1 MQVCKFIFG
10 AFAVLALNVCAFA
23 QSSMFDMTM
32 PTVSSPTIGNG
43 FYVPG
48 NNANSI
54 YTGPSR
60 KNSAKTS
67 DSVAAESSESDKN
80 TLMADSL
87 ASETEASKSQLS
99 SISAS
104 DLSLLSQKGLLG
116 QLGSIF
122 DDRSY
127 SYENAYKTG
136 SSEETNR
143 LLKKVLSRLEEIK
156 GNGEVADATTRPMTT
171 EASVKE
177 TSMQPATSNVSTPDR
192 SLNSKSNLLRFT
204 VNGYDILRSC
214 RTVYISD
221 VQKDGTFLVTGD
233 RRYNANGRM
242 MNETFHIL
250 FKAKPDSS
258 DCSNYTSATAVTQD
272 VVNPNSFLYQLSQ
285 RKNMEATRTGN
296 FVSMRTTDSN
306 WKLELLVDLG
316 E

>member
-1 MQVCKFIFG
+1 MQVCKFISG
-10 AFAVLALNVCAFA
+10 AIIALFLNVCALA
-23 QSSMFDMTM
+23 QSSMFDMSM
-32 PTVSSPTIGNG
+32 PTVSAPTIGNG

-48 NNANSI
+48 NNSNSV
-54 YTGPSR
+54 YTGPSNNNPS
-60 KNSAKTS
+60 KSSSSASTS
-67 DSVAAESSESDKN
+67 AASSIAATEAEEAEN
-80 TLMADSL
+80 TL
-87 ASETEASKSQLS
+87 T

-122 DDRSY
+122 DERSY
-127 SYENAYKTG
+127 SYDNSYKTN
-136 SSEETNR
+136 SADETNR
-143 LLKKVLSRLEEIK
+143 LLKKVLNRLEEIK
-156 GNGEVADATTRPMTT
+156 GDNTASSSSTAAVQDT
-171 EASVKE
+171 SVKAKADNVTH
-177 TSMQPATSNVSTPDR
+177 TSSTDNA
-192 SLNSKSNLLRFT
+192 SHTKSTLLRFT
-204 VNGYDILRSC
+204 VNGYDVLRTC

-258 DCSNYTSATAVTQD
+258 DCANYSSATAVTQD
-272 VVNPNSFLYQLSQ
+272 IENPNSFLYQLSQ
-285 RKNMEATRTGN
+285 RKNMEANRTGN
-296 FVSMRTTDSN
+296 FVSMRTSDPN

>member
-1 MQVCKFIFG
+1 MQVCKCIFG
-10 AFAVLALNVCAFA
+10 AAVFLLLNVCVSA
-23 QSSMFDMTM
+23 QSSVFDMTM

-48 NNANSI
+48 NASNSV
-54 YTGPSR
+54 YTGPSS
-60 KNSAKTS
+60 KNAAATQPSAS
-67 DSVAAESSESDKN
+67 SSPSASVAASESD
-80 TLMADSL
+80 AEDD
-87 ASETEASKSQLS
+87 ALS
-99 SISAS
+99 SISAR

-127 SYENAYKTG
+127 SYDNAYKSG
-136 SSEETNR
+136 SSDETNK
-143 LLKKVLSRLEEIK
+143 LLKKVLNRLEEIK
-156 GNGEVADATTRPMTT
+156 GGESGVAESNAASRVESAQAPVSAPVAPS
-171 EASVKE
+171 ASVVD
-177 TSMQPATSNVSTPDR
+177 SALSA
-192 SLNSKSNLLRFT
+192 KSNLLRFT
-204 VNGYDILRSC
+204 VNGYDVLRTC

-250 FKAKPDSS
+250 FKAKPDSA
-258 DCSNYTSATAVTQD
+258 DCANYSSATVVTQD
-272 VVNPNSFLYQLSQ
+272 VENPNSFLYQLAQ